1 MQRVSLRELAIAAR
15 TADALVYTVGVA
27 GVIAGGL
34 LLRGGSI
41 GFAIV
46 AWALTFVAG
55 ATLRLISAITRGIA
69 DIKREL
75 ESRSEPA
82 PPPPAPAPSPN
93 APPDPYR
100 RWGGWH

>member
-1 MQRVSLRELAIAAR
+1 MERVTLRELATATRI
-15 TADALVYTVGVA
+15 ADALVYTVGVA

-46 AWALTFVAG
+46 AWTLTFVAG
-55 ATLRLISAITRGIA
+55 AALRLLSAVTRGIA
-69 DIKREL
+69 DIKSEL
-75 ESRSEPA
+75 DR
-82 PPPPAPAPSPN
+82 PPEPSPHVPPRDPD
-93 APPDPYR
+93 APPDPYG

>member
-1 MQRVSLRELAIAAR
+1 MQRVSLRELSIATR

-34 LLRGGSI
+34 LLRDGAI

-55 ATLRLISAITRGIA
+55 ATLRLISALTRGIA
-69 DIKREL
+69 DIKSEL
-75 ESRSEPA
+75 DRPRDPLPQPS
-82 PPPPAPAPSPN
+82 PPAGPN
-93 APPDPYR
+93 DPPDPYG

>member
-1 MQRVSLRELAIAAR
+1 MERVSLRELAVATRI
-15 TADALVYTVGVA
+15 ADALVYTVGIS
-27 GVIAGGL
+27 GVVAGGL
-34 LLRGGSI
+34 LLRGGSF

-46 AWALTFVAG
+46 AWVLTFAGG

-75 ESRSEPA
+75 ERQKDPL
-82 PPPPAPAPSPN
+82 PPPTPTPDPN